1 MGQGQ
6 AYKASDNKMKGKDVS
21 HLQKSVLDKL
31 AYLDEDSDDG
41 FGDMDL
47 DEMFSPEVTDDFE
60 DELQKQLDSAFKMA
74 TEKGGNLGAARLL
87 KDAVGLEYDEKAMEE
102 MDMADME
109 AQLEETLNVGD
120 MDLDDIRA
128 QNEAMDVML
137 EDQVVMD
144 FEHARGGRGGAR
156 EGDVGSHR

>member
-1 MGQGQ
+1 
-6 AYKASDNKMKGKDVS
+6 
-21 HLQKSVLDKL
+21 
-31 AYLDEDSDDG
+31 
-41 FGDMDL
+41 
-47 DEMFSPEVTDDFE
+47 MFSPEVTDDFE

-144 FEHARGGRGGAR
+144 FEQMPVEDVVEHVKETWGAI
-156 EGDVGSHR
+156 ENNKTAQKELKQAQENVVGHLVETNEWLFAALQEQLKSK